1 MSDLVGIILT
11 IVNGALAVAMLA
23 LILSSKSKTSE
34 VIGASSS
41 GFSQILSTAMSPVT
55 GGF

>member
-1 MSDLVGIILT
+1 MSDIVGIILT
-11 IVNGALAVAMLA
+11 LVNGVLALAMLA
-23 LILSSKSKTSE
+23 LILSGKSKTTE

-55 GGF
+55 GGY

>member
-1 MSDLVGIILT
+1 MSDIVGIILT

-23 LILSSKSKTSE
+23 LILSGKSKTTE
-34 VIGASSS
+34 VISASSS